1 MSAPA
6 LIPCPACN
14 GLNRIPSERLGDAP
28 RCGRC
33 KSPVLPVA
41 PITLSQASFAAQLK
55 GDLPLLVDVWADW
68 CGPCKAFA
76 PTFAQAAAQL
86 QGRCRLGKLDSE
98 ANPQLSAQLGIRSIP
113 SLILFR
119 GGVEVARQ
127 SGALPLPQLLGW
139 LRSQGIAGADRS
151 AATSA
156 TVSAGGATA
165 ASLGAPA

>member
-33 KSPVLPVA
+33 KSPVLPAA
-41 PITLSQASFAAQLK
+41 PITLNQASFAAQLK

-86 QGRCRLGKLDSE
+86 QWRCRLGKLDSE

-139 LRSQGIAGADRS
+139 LRSQGIA
-151 AATSA
+151 
-156 TVSAGGATA
+156 
-165 ASLGAPA
+165 

>member
-6 LIPCPACN
+6 LIPCPAFN

-139 LRSQGIAGADRS
+139 LRSQGIA
-151 AATSA
+151 
-156 TVSAGGATA
+156 
-165 ASLGAPA
+165 

>member
-33 KSPVLPVA
+33 KSPVLPAA
-41 PITLSQASFAAQLK
+41 PITLNQASFAAQLK

-127 SGALPLPQLLGW
+127 SGALPLPQLLAWMRG
-139 LRSQGIAGADRS
+139 QGIA
-151 AATSA
+151 
-156 TVSAGGATA
+156 
-165 ASLGAPA
+165 

>member
-33 KSPVLPVA
+33 KSPVLPNA
-41 PITLSQASFAAQLK
+41 PITLNQASFAAQLK

-113 SLILFR
+113 SLILFK
-119 GGVEVARQ
+119 GGIEVARQ
-127 SGALPLPQLLGW
+127 SGAMPLPQLQAW
-139 LRSQGIAGADRS
+139 LRQQGI
-151 AATSA
+151 
-156 TVSAGGATA
+156 
-165 ASLGAPA
+165 

>member
-33 KSPVLPVA
+33 KSPVLPNA
-41 PITLSQASFAAQLK
+41 PSTLNQASFAAQLK

-127 SGALPLPQLLGW
+127 SGALPLPQLLAW
-139 LRSQGIAGADRS
+139 LRSQGIA
-151 AATSA
+151 
-156 TVSAGGATA
+156 
-165 ASLGAPA
+165 

>member
-1 MSAPA
+1 MSQPL
-6 LIPCPACN
+6 LIPCPHCG
-14 GLNRIPSERLGDAP
+14 GLNRIPAERLGDAP

-33 KSPVLPVA
+33 KSTVLPSA
-41 PITLSQASFAAQLK
+41 PFALSQASFASQLK

-119 GGVEVARQ
+119 GGVEVSRQ
-127 SGALPLPQLLGW
+127 SGALPLPQLLAW
-139 LRSQGIAGADRS
+139 LRSQGIA
-151 AATSA
+151 
-156 TVSAGGATA
+156 
-165 ASLGAPA
+165 